1 MPKATPS
8 PIPTARAAFRTA
20 NEVVAY
26 NLARARRTRGWTQ
39 AEAADRLQKKSGK
52 TWNAATLG
60 AAERTAKLG
69 RTRQFD
75 ANELLTFSLV
85 FDQPIAYFF
94 LPPDIDEEEVVVFLH
109 NRVEDSSAAPS
120 GVDEQELLRGA
131 IPLKFS
137 AELIDGVNRVLAK
150 RDQTWSP
157 GTARIEGFRPEETV
171 GWSDA
176 TTSEEPHQHTGQAK
190 QTSRIERLTDDAIGA
205 ADTDSHSTIR
215 HFATDAVHKIFAEEF
230 DALTNA
236 ITEKVVRRLQR
247 EIR

>member
-1 MPKATPS
+1 MSQATPS
-8 PIPTARAAFRTA
+8 PTPAARAAFRTA

-26 NLARARRTRGWTQ
+26 NLTRARRARGWTQ
-39 AEAADRLQKKSGK
+39 AEAAERLQKKSGK

-85 FDQPIAYFF
+85 FGQPIAYFF
-94 LPPDIDEEEVVVFLH
+94 LPPDMDEEEVVVLLR

-137 AELIDGVNRVLAK
+137 AELIAGVNRVLAK

-157 GTARIEGFRPEETV
+157 GTARIEGLRPEEAV

-176 TTSEEPHQHTGQAK
+176 TAPGEPHRHADWA
-190 QTSRIERLTDDAIGA
+190 TDI
-205 ADTDSHSTIR
+205 DSHS
-215 HFATDAVHKIFAEEF
+215 AEEF
-230 DALTNA
+230 DTLANA
-236 ITEKVVRRLQR
+236 ITEKVVRHLQR
-247 EIR
+247 EIRG